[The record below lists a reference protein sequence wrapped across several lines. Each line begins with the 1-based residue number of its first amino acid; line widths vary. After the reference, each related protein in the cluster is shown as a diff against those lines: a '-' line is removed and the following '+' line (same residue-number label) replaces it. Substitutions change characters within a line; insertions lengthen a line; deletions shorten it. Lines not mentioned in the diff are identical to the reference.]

1 MGETNKLKAQG
12 VCQEGNLVVMGK
24 MVREDPNH
32 GEECLERNQTTLEYG
47 T

>member
-24 MVREDPNH
+24 VSGGNS
-32 GEECLERNQTTLEYG
+32 
-47 T
+47 